1 MGFGRLGNNMKKF
14 LANKKGVT
22 VLEGLIAMTLLALVA
37 TGTFGVL
44 LSVSRKSAQPDLREE
59 MALAIDKAAQKLQA
73 YVFPSGMGSNLEA
86 LNSNLAGGV
95 CGTESSIDTV
105 LSIGEHNIN
114 CLLPPICDGNSSSFT
129 YTVSRGAQGL
139 PNQASNLRALD
150 RLKQRDASGEATST
164 QDING
169 QFVWQ
174 ITFNITCNGFTL

>member
-1 MGFGRLGNNMKKF
+1 MKKF

-86 LNSNLAGGV
+86 LNSNLTRGL
-95 CGTESSIDTV
+95 CGTEPSINTV
-105 LSIGEHNIN
+105 LSTGAHNID

-129 YTVSRGAQGL
+129 YTVSNMATGL
-139 PNQASNLRALD
+139 TGESASLRAVD
-150 RLKQRDASGEATST
+150 RLKQRNASGEATST

-169 QFVWQ
+169 QSVRQ